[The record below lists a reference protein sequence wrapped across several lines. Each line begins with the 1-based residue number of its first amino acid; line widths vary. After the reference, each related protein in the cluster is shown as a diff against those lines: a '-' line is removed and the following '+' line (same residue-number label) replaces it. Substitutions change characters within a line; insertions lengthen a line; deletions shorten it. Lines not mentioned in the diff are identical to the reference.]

1 VLVDNGS
8 ISYAL
13 NLITTHRATITVLI
27 DQSGI
32 TVSGM
37 DSASVYTAADL
48 AALAKMLSVAEK
60 LSFDGGNGSTS
71 L

>member
-1 VLVDNGS
+1 MHEDRGS
-8 ISYAL
+8 IAYAL
-13 NLITTHRATITVLI
+13 NLITTHHATITVMI

-48 AALAKMLSVAEK
+48 AALVKMLSVAER
-60 LSFDGGNGSTS
+60 LS
-71 L
+71 LA